1 MLSRLDY
8 ESANSFLKM
17 AKREIEKNNTYIVP
31 SKKVNNKKYRT
42 VDLLL
47 MIGINSTKEVWDHI
61 LDLTPD
67 DCIDI
72 SIDHDLSRNYNT
84 EQYEFI
90 KIINDIEVYIE
101 SLNNIINI
109 NPNVISIEEF
119 INAVKP
125 QIALIGVRKK

>member
-72 SIDHDLSRNYNT
+72 SIDYDLSRDYNT

-90 KIINDIEVYIE
+90 KIINDIEVYIKLTIRDKLVCMSFHE
-101 SLNNIINI
+101 NNYRSII
-109 NPNVISIEEF
+109 
-119 INAVKP
+119 
-125 QIALIGVRKK
+125 GG